1 MLSIVACAMHNVRS
15 VPLPAASCSMT
26 TIRSCRLATGCLR
39 RRFRRCGRKGNSY
52 RPRIS
57 AAMAAWKLPETLRGE
72 MAALVSVAA
81 AVLVQAT
88 LLGPFEKW
96 RQRIV
101 QRRATAASGGGSAR

>member
-1 MLSIVACAMHNVRS
+1 MTRRQPVDRMVGELSYPVYLLHYTV
-15 VPLPAASCSMT
+15 VLLVT
-26 TIRSCRLATGCLR
+26 
-39 RRFRRCGRKGNSY
+39 
-52 RPRIS
+52 

-101 QRRATAASGGGSAR
+101 QRHATATSGGGSAR